1 MGKCVVL
8 GEKIMNN
15 QPVVSICIPTKK
27 RVDIVRE
34 TLKSLLSQ
42 DADKTLYEICISDN
56 SETDETKN
64 LIEKEFSDVPNLYY
78 RKSDCQGFLNSIE
91 ALKLGNG
98 KLLKLHN
105 DYSKFKPGALREI
118 INVSQKYGD
127 KSGVIFFAMG
137 TIDGPKNISEHEDF
151 DSFLNFISYMST
163 WSSAFSIWKKD
174 MEKLIEDNI
183 QVDSMFPHTTLLFS
197 LTGKEQYIV
206 DNHEYVESIPLKKKG
221 GYNLIDNFVRIYLTM
236 VHSLL
241 IDKSITQQTYD
252 KFENGIIKFC
262 AYWYALVK
270 TNPNLTFSFENKE
283 KLISKQCGN
292 WAVYR
297 FSIYFYLYYYPK
309 AILRKLIKV
318 NN

>member
-1 MGKCVVL
+1 
-8 GEKIMNN
+8 MNN

-64 LIEKEFSDVPNLYY
+64 LIEKEFSDVSNLRY

-105 DYSKFKPGALREI
+105 DYSKFKPGALKDI
-118 INVSQKYGD
+118 IDASRKYSD
-127 KSGVIFFAMG
+127 EHDMIFFSMG
-137 TIDGPKNISEHEDF
+137 SVNGPKTISKYTNF

-174 MEKLIEDNI
+174 LDKLIQKKI

-197 LTGKEQYIV
+197 LTDKNRYIV
-206 DNHEYVESIPLKKKG
+206 DNREHVESIPLKKKG

-236 VHSLL
+236 VRGLL
-241 IDKSITQQTYD
+241 MDKSIGKHTYD
-252 KFENGIIKFC
+252 KIENGIIKFC
-262 AYWYALVK
+262 ACWYAIVK
-270 TNPNLTFSFENKE
+270 TNPNFTFSFENKE
-283 KLISKQCGN
+283 QLISNQCGKL
-292 WAVYR
+292 AVCR
-297 FSIYFYLYYYPK
+297 FWIYFYLCYYPK
-309 AILRKLIKV
+309 AILRKLIRK